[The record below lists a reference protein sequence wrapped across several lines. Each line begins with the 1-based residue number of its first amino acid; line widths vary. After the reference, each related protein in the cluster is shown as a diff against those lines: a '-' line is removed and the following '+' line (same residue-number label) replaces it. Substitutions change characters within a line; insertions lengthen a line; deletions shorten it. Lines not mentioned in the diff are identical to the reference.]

1 MVVPIRDIGNKFFL
15 SSANMNLQQTITLP
29 TVSLS
34 TNTGMDILFRNI
46 SDNYNKVRD
55 RTFFSNPQSSRTSLM
70 SSSKSLVIYYVR
82 MKNNNDL
89 EDNIGIEPI
98 NSSQLSYMTLKEQV
112 NQVSMMA
119 DSINSMMDQYVLIEG
134 PALNSTITSSPL
146 MLMRITLLTFNYY
159 MTPTGLWNLICGM
172 VISTL
177 FHYTG
182 YLNTLYLMLTV
193 LGNL

>member
-34 TNTGMDILFRNI
+34 TNTGMDILFRSI

-112 NQVSMMA
+112 NQE
-119 DSINSMMDQYVLIEG
+119 Q
-134 PALNSTITSSPL
+134 
-146 MLMRITLLTFNYY
+146 
-159 MTPTGLWNLICGM
+159 GLQSVHTDPSCC
-172 VISTL
+172 
-177 FHYTG
+177 
-182 YLNTLYLMLTV
+182 
-193 LGNL
+193 